1 MSTVATN
8 PAELFGFGTWEAMPA
23 GRVLLAQGQS
33 EWGTNYTA
41 GSKGGEATHQ
51 LTVGELPAHTHTG
64 STSTTG
70 NHTHDVTIYEYFEGG
85 NGWGLGTYKNGQ
97 YWQGARFQG
106 SCNVQKNTTNWVR
119 QTGNHSHTLTIGNTG
134 NGQAF
139 NVTQPYLAVYIWKRS
154 A

>member
-1 MSTVATN
+1 MFI
-8 PAELFGFGTWEAMPA
+8 FGN
-23 GRVLLAQGQS
+23 AQHKS
-33 EWGTNYTA
+33 
-41 GSKGGEATHQ
+41 
-51 LTVGELPAHTHTG
+51 VGELPAHTHTG

-70 NHTHDVTIYEYFEGG
+70 NHTHNVTIFEYFEGG
-85 NGWGLGTYKNGQ
+85 NGWGLGTYKNGN

-106 SCNVQKNTTNWVR
+106 GCNVQKNTNNWVQ

-139 NVTQPYLAVYIWKRS
+139 NVTQPYLAVYIWKRT